1 MPDSPTL
8 VPHASLEGLL
18 DRALDFLPTTP
29 ERSQLFPVVVP
40 SMPFA
45 DWLKLQIAQC
55 RGVCMGID
63 FLMPRDFIRHVLGPA
78 GPGRDHPWSKQNL
91 IWRIYPHAADLART
105 LGLSEPSGRDLFAL
119 AGMLADQFD
128 QYGHFRP
135 QMIRAWAQGKSGL
148 PAGGAV
154 SAEEARASEVWQRV
168 LWSALRAEIPEP
180 HPALEIERLSLD
192 ELFLHS
198 LGRKVP
204 KVLVVGTGS
213 IDPLL
218 VEITTILARAGCE
231 VEVHVVLPSLGYL
244 GECRRHY
251 QAGGIEQLELGDP
264 EEIAMLPG
272 HPLIESMGRHAVGSF
287 LLLGQLDEQYT
298 HWPEADTT
306 AAGDGSLLKRLQT
319 DIRNLRQPATRPG
332 LSSDTS
338 IRVHSCFGPRREME
352 VLRNEILRAFSEIDG
367 LKPGEI
373 HIVTPSLE
381 VYAPLVS
388 AIFENGELPLPVR
401 VTELPPAGRDAGAEA
416 LIALLRMADDGV
428 FSICELIDLL
438 ALTAVQDA
446 LGVSGEDQSVE
457 RIADWIRNSGLTRG
471 LTETSG
477 EENHW
482 EFARDRLLAAG
493 WFGTRSDAR
502 YPDGTFVL
510 PVADVLGGETD
521 LRGRWQHWWRTL
533 QATMTEWQHPAS
545 APAWSERLA
554 RACADLLSGA
564 EDAAVGVQQTLGFL
578 ADVQTPEVMDAGTLL
593 DWLQGEIRDR
603 GSRTIISGKMT
614 LGRFNQLQ
622 SLPCRVLAMIGM
634 RDADFPARCHQPAW
648 DLLHAAPRVWD
659 RNPRIDDRQMF
670 LDALLTPTDRL
681 IITAPTRN
689 VRSGKDEPFSSCVDE
704 LLRTTAL
711 MGVPAEDLIIRE
723 RLQPYAECYYVSA
736 DPGVRSFNASHASV
750 AEALSSREEKTGL
763 PLWVP
768 SDAEIGASTEPQE
781 LPLEPLIKFWQDPA
795 REFIRAQGIDLPRS
809 EDDDNE
815 LAITPLTLNSLQSW
829 KVKDS
834 IVRTILED
842 PEMLDFVQAQIRAD
856 RGLPSGALGDQV
868 WTSNV
873 TQTRPLG
880 LSIREH
886 LGRSISI
893 RWESPDARV
902 VVTGTLLQTQDESK
916 LLAYRVGQHKSA
928 KHWTDAWIRTVAAAA
943 CGFELPCALFDD
955 ENCEAFTER
964 PSIAPDLAASIL
976 EKLVRGHQLGQ
987 SHPLTYAPE
996 TSEKIVRVLKMS
1008 SEDMALDAAAAEWSK
1023 QPSEFASGGEG
1034 HGAAASLAWRDS
1046 DPFEHGDA
1054 WIEWANAI
1062 AAPLAE
1068 WSNPGKA
1075 AS

>member
-1 MPDSPTL
+1 MPESPIL

-18 DRALDFLPTTP
+18 DRALDFLPATP
-29 ERSQLFPVVVP
+29 GRAQLFPVVVP

-45 DWLKLQIAQC
+45 DWLKLQIAQR
-55 RGVCMGID
+55 RGVCMGMD

-91 IWRIYPHAADLART
+91 IWRIFPHAADLAQT
-105 LGLSEPSGRDLFAL
+105 LGLSDPSGRDLFAL

-135 QMIRAWAQGKSGL
+135 QMIRAWAQGRSGL
-148 PAGGAV
+148 PAGGV
-154 SAEEARASEVWQRV
+154 DSAEEARASEVWQRA
-168 LWSALRAEIPEP
+168 LWRALEAEIPAP
-180 HPALEIERLSLD
+180 HPAVEIERLAKD

-204 KVLVVGTGS
+204 KVLVLGTGS
-213 IDPLL
+213 VDPLL
-218 VEITTILARAGCE
+218 VEITTILAHAGCE

-244 GECRRHY
+244 GECRRRY
-251 QAGGIEQLELGDP
+251 QVGGMELSELGDP

-298 HWPEADTT
+298 HWPEGDPTT
-306 AAGDGSLLKRLQT
+306 PEDGSLLKRIQT
-319 DIRNLRQPATRPG
+319 DIRNLRQPAAPSA

-338 IRVHSCFGPRREME
+338 IRVHSCFGSRREME
-352 VLRNEILRAFSEIDG
+352 VLRDEILRAFAEIGG

-401 VTELPPAGRDAGAEA
+401 VTELPPSGRDAGAEA
-416 LIALLRMADDGV
+416 LIALLRTVSDGV
-428 FSICELIDLL
+428 FSVCELIDLL

-446 LGVSGEDQSVE
+446 LGVSGNEQSVE
-457 RIADWIRNSGLTRG
+457 RIADWIRHSGLTRG
-471 LTETSG
+471 IGTGGG

-493 WFGTRSDAR
+493 WFGTRPDAQ
-502 YPDGTFVL
+502 YPDGAFVL
-510 PVADVLGGETD
+510 PVADILGGEAD
-521 LRGRWQHWWRTL
+521 LRARWQHWWQNL
-533 QATMTEWQHPAS
+533 QAIMLEWQHPAS
-545 APAWSERLA
+545 ASAWSERLA
-554 RACADLLSGA
+554 RACGSLLTGS
-564 EDAAVGVQQTLGFL
+564 EDAVVGVQQAIGFL
-578 ADVQTPEVMDAGTLL
+578 ADIQTQEPIDAGTLL
-593 DWLQGEIRDR
+593 DWLEGEIRDR

-622 SLPCRVLAMIGM
+622 SLPCRVLAMVGM

-711 MGVPAEDLIIRE
+711 MGVPPEELTIKQ
-723 RLQPYAECYYVSA
+723 RLQPYADCYFVSSNLA
-736 DPGVRSFNASHASV
+736 KRSYDASHAAV
-750 AEALSSREEKTGL
+750 AEALVSREKRSGL

-768 SDAEIGASTEPQE
+768 GEADASTSTGTHE
-781 LPLEPLIKFWQDPA
+781 LPLDVLIKFWQDPA
-795 REFIRAQGIDLPRS
+795 REFIRAQGIDLPRDD
-809 EDDDNE
+809 EDDDV
-815 LAITPLTLNSLQSW
+815 LAITPLTLTNLQLW

-834 IVRTILED
+834 IVRAVLGD
-842 PEMLDFVQAQIRAD
+842 SEMLELVQAQIRGD

-868 WTSNV
+868 WADNV
-873 TQTRPLG
+873 TQTLPLG
-880 LSIREH
+880 LSIRDH
-886 LGRSISI
+886 LGPPVSI
-893 RWESPDARV
+893 RWESADIPA
-902 VVTGTLLQTQDESK
+902 VVTGTLLLTKDESK
-916 LLAYRVGQHKSA
+916 LLVYRVGKQKSA

-943 CGFELPCALFDD
+943 GGFELPCALFDD
-955 ENCEAFTER
+955 EHCETFDER
-964 PSIAPDLAASIL
+964 PSIDPDLATSIL
-976 EKLVRGHQLGQ
+976 DALVRGYRAGQ
-987 SHPLTYAPE
+987 SHPLTYAPA
-996 TSEKIVRVLKMS
+996 TSGRIVKVLEKDSGENAI
-1008 SEDMALDAAAAEWSK
+1008 EAAAAEWSK
-1023 QPSEFASGGEG
+1023 QPSEFSAGGEG

-1046 DPFEHGDA
+1046 DPFEHCAA
-1054 WIEWANAI
+1054 WIEWANEI